1 MKEYIIYTT
10 EGYTTAPNENFEVEN
25 CQVLGRAHGKDEK
38 EAQAN
43 LLEENPW
50 ILKAGFSPTK
60 FIVKQ
65 LANETKTY
73 QVEIVETNSRVVSI
87 EAESPE
93 EAREKIRKGYMNG
106 SIVLNDE
113 NSFVD
118 VNFNL
123 V

>member
-1 MKEYIIYTT
+1 M
-10 EGYTTAPNENFEVEN
+10 
-25 CQVLGRAHGKDEK
+25 
-38 EAQAN
+38 
-43 LLEENPW
+43 
-50 ILKAGFSPTK
+50 
-60 FIVKQ
+60 
-65 LANETKTY
+65 
-73 QVEIVETNSRVVSI
+73 ETNSRVVSI

-93 EAREKIRKGYMNG
+93 EAREIIRKDYMNG